1 MPDEPTVSLVE
12 LTDAEVA
19 AWQPGSLASYVAE
32 RVAAGEPPEV
42 ARRVAAEQRAR
53 SFPGGEPAAGHHL
66 FSVVAAGERVGI
78 VWLGPSFNGDDS
90 ERYLFTIEIDAAHR
104 GRGLGR
110 AAMRAAEDW
119 TLAQGARRLSLNVF
133 GFNDVARSLYDSL
146 GYVVAATNMYR
157 DLSPPPTASPRDPGP
172 PT

>member
-1 MPDEPTVSLVE
+1 VE
-12 LTDAEVA
+12 
-19 AWQPGSLASYVAE
+19 E
-32 RVAAGEPPEV
+32 RVAAGEPREV
-42 ARRVAAEQRAR
+42 AERVAREQRAR

-66 FSVVAAGERVGI
+66 FHVDVAGARVGT

-90 ERYLFTIEIDAAHR
+90 ERYLFNIEIDEGQR

-110 AAMRAAEDW
+110 AAMRAAEAW
-119 TLAQGARRLSLNVF
+119 TAAQGARRLSLNVF

-157 DLSPPPTASPRDPGP
+157 DL
-172 PT
+172 